1 MPQGIVIVGLGPG
14 NPQHLTVEAQQV
26 LAGARELY
34 LRTAKHPTVA
44 HLPPHLALHAFD
56 HVYEAHDS
64 FDAVYA
70 EIVRQVLALARRPEG
85 VIYAVPGHP
94 LVGEATVRR
103 LLEEAEQAVLPVRIV
118 AGLSFVEPVLT
129 ALRLDPLD
137 GLQLLDALELAASH
151 YPPLDPDRPA
161 LIGQLYSRALASDVK
176 LALMNAYPDEHPVTL
191 AIAAGTDAERLIT
204 LPLYELDRRQEVD
217 YLTTLY
223 VPPLPQAGS
232 MGALLEVV
240 GHLRAPDGCPWDR
253 EQTHLSLRQ
262 YLLEETYEVL
272 AALDAED
279 PAALCEE
286 LGDLLLQIVLHAQ
299 VALEEGEFKWPD
311 VLQHIVAK
319 LRRRHPHV
327 FGEVQV
333 SGAAEVLVNW
343 DRIKREEQRDEPAAA
358 AHSLLAK
365 VPAALP
371 ALARAQAMQERAA
384 RVGFDWRDVAGVITK
399 VREEVA
405 ELQAAADEARFA
417 ELGDLLFAL
426 VNLAR
431 WLGIDAEAALRAAT
445 ARFAAR
451 FQEMERLAAARGV
464 ELGDLPL
471 AAQDALWEEAK
482 RRERADTP

>member
-26 LAGARELY
+26 LAEARELY

-44 HLPPHLALHAFD
+44 HLPSRLVLYSFD
-56 HVYEAHDS
+56 HIYEAHDS
-64 FDAVYA
+64 FEAVYE
-70 EIVRQVLALARRPEG
+70 EIVRRVLALARRPEG

-103 LLEEAEQAVLPVRIV
+103 LLAGAAQVGLPVRVV
-118 AGLSFVEPVLT
+118 AGLSFVEPILT

-161 LIGQLYSRALASDVK
+161 LIGQLYNRALASDVK
-176 LALMNAYPDEHPVTL
+176 LARMNIYPDEHPVTL
-191 AIAAGTDAERLIT
+191 VIAAGTDAERVIT

-217 YLTTLY
+217 HLTSLY
-223 VPPLPQAGS
+223 VPPLPQAAS
-232 MGALLEVV
+232 MAALLEVV

-311 VLQHIVAK
+311 VLRHIVAK

-327 FGEVQV
+327 FGEVHV

-343 DRIKREEQRDEPAAA
+343 DRIKREEQGEAPAAEV
-358 AHSLLAK
+358 HSLLAN

-371 ALARAQAMQERAA
+371 ALARAQAIQERAA
-384 RVGFDWRDVAGVITK
+384 RVGFDWHDIAGVIAK
-399 VREEVA
+399 VREESG
-405 ELQAAADEARFA
+405 ELQEADGERRFA

-431 WLGIDAEAALRAAT
+431 WLGIDAEAALRTAT
-445 ARFAAR
+445 ARFAGR

-464 ELGDLPL
+464 ALRDLSL
-471 AAQDALWEEAK
+471 EAQDALWEEAK
-482 RRERADTP
+482 RREHADAP